1 MTEPIT
7 APSPRRHDL
16 DALRAVAM
24 LLGIVLHAALSFMPG
39 PWMAQ
44 DSQQSVVF
52 GLPVAAIHG
61 FRMALFFLI
70 SGYFTALLWRKRGLR
85 ELIRQRFQRI
95 FLPCMLGLVTIV
107 PVTWVAI
114 AIAVQGGSRS
124 SATKGADDIWT
135 AAVRGET
142 DKVEHHLSQGTNVDQ
157 LHPVWG
163 TPALTIAA
171 LHDRHEI
178 VSLLLEKGAD
188 VNRTSRDGGTALH
201 AAAFLGRETVVK
213 LLLEKG
219 ADANL
224 RNQNGQT
231 AQETMQADWGTT
243 KFIAGML
250 KLHVDKKEVTS
261 GRTEAEKHFSA
272 HGVSAPKTE
281 NSLPAKKNYN
291 RLLEAL
297 MALPVFHHLWFLWF
311 LCWLVAG
318 FAVYALIADKL
329 GWKGVPAS
337 LVASPARYA
346 WLIPLTLIPQAQ
358 MGEMNLAFGPDT
370 SIGLLPV
377 PHMLGYYAL
386 FFAFGVLYHDSGEH
400 SERIGRNWKW
410 TLPLMLLVVFP
421 LGLELTTGSVGF
433 RDQLLPVSWQRPVAN
448 VLQVVFAWGMSF
460 ACIGLFRSVFH
471 GESRAWRYMSDAS
484 YWLYVAHLPLVIL
497 LQHTVRDWPLPALVK
512 FLFIC
517 LVTTGVLLLSYQ
529 YMVRYTW
536 IGRLLNGPRERTT
549 QP

>member
-1 MTEPIT
+1 MTASNPT
-7 APSPRRHDL
+7 KRRHDL

-85 ELIRQRFQRI
+85 ELIRQRFKRI

-124 SATKGADDIWT
+124 SAAKGADDIWT
-135 AAVRGET
+135 AAVHGDT
-142 DKVEHHLSQGTNVDQ
+142 GKVEHYLSQGTNVDQ

-171 LHDRHEI
+171 LHDRKEI
-178 VSLLLEKGAD
+178 VALLLEKGAE
-188 VNRTSRDGGTALH
+188 VNRASRDGGTALH
-201 AAAFLGRETVVK
+201 AAAFLGREAVVK

-231 AQETMQADWGTT
+231 AQETMLTDWRTT
-243 KFIAGML
+243 QFIAGML
-250 KLHVDKKEVTS
+250 KLRVNREAVTA
-261 GRTEAEKHFSA
+261 GRAEAEKHFIA
-272 HGVSAPKTE
+272 HGGTKLAGEKPLKQSGKGG
-281 NSLPAKKNYN
+281 N
-291 RLLEAL
+291 LLKVL
-297 MALPVFHHLWFLWF
+297 MIFPVFHHLWFLWF

-318 FAVYALIADKL
+318 FAVYALIADRL
-329 GWKGVPAS
+329 GWKGVPAF
-337 LVASPARYA
+337 LVASPLRYA

-358 MGEMNLAFGPDT
+358 MGELNLAFGPDT

-377 PHMLGYYAL
+377 PHVLGYYAL

-400 SERIGRNWKW
+400 SARIGRNWKW

-421 LGLELTTGSVGF
+421 VGLELTTGSVGF

-471 GESRAWRYMSDAS
+471 GESRIWRYMSDAS
-484 YWLYVAHLPLVIL
+484 YWLYLAHLPLVIL
-497 LQHTVRDWPLPALVK
+497 LQHIVRDWPLPALVK

-517 LVTTGVLLLSYQ
+517 LVTTGVLLLSYR

-549 QP
+549 QQ